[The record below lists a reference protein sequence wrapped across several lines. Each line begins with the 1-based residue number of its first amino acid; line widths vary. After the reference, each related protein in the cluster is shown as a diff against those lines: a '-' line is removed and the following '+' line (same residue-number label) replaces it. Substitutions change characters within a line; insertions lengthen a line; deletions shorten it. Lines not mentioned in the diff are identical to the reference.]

1 MTWCPGKD
9 TGLEVGGAGS
19 SSLDS
24 QPAAGLRE
32 PHAVS
37 GLSFSSEAK
46 DWGKRLIFLCSGP
59 RGAPWSPGSWWEI
72 VLAAGFLDLSIS
84 ALAPPPFSLGPNAMS
99 PGLGLFQR
107 LLYEFLRSIQGPLG
121 ERWVFLLAFSLGR
134 HKSSVSL

>member
-37 GLSFSSEAK
+37 GFSFSSKAK
-46 DWGKRLIFLCSGP
+46 DWGKRLIFLRWGP
-59 RGAPWSPGSWWEI
+59 RGTLWSPGSWWEI
-72 VLAAGFLDLSIS
+72 VLAAGFLDSSIS
-84 ALAPPPFSLGPNAMS
+84 ALAPPPFSLGLNTVS
-99 PGLGLFQR
+99 PGLGLFQS